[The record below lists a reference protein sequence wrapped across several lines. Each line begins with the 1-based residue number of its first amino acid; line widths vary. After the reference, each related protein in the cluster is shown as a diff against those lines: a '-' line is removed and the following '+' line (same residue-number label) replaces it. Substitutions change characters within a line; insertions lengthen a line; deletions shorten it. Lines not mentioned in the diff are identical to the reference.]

1 MAQIS
6 IRVKDDVKKNA
17 ELVCAEIGMSVS
29 MAINIFLK
37 RLGNEGRI
45 PFEIGINDPFYKKD
59 NIEYLEQKMA
69 KFIAGKLNF
78 NGHELIGE

>member
-29 MAINIFLK
+29 TAINIFLK

-45 PFEIGINDPFYKKD
+45 PCEIGINDPFYKK
-59 NIEYLEQKMA
+59 A
-69 KFIAGKLNF
+69 IAVKSSNSVGNSPISTF
-78 NGHELIGE
+78 NVDSN

>member
-29 MAINIFLK
+29 TAINIFLK

-45 PFEIGINDPFYKKD
+45 PFEIGINDPFYQKD
-59 NIEYLEQKMA
+59 NIEYLEQKRSEE
-69 KFIAGKLNF
+69 
-78 NGHELIGE
+78 HTSELQSR